1 MTKKA
6 TTKLDPMKPFPFQ
19 EADIQ
24 ALVKSNGTGLVT
36 AGTGAG
42 KTIVAVEVMRR
53 LKTSVNLIVAPQ
65 GTHRRAWA
73 RTMVRQGMEAP
84 RRLDGTKKGKAA
96 FADLLWGVEGNYITT
111 PQWFSRQNW
120 TKIKP
125 DMAVVDEI
133 HMLAHYGNAGQRKLH
148 QLQAERR
155 LGMSGTPFRN
165 KFENAWA
172 VCKWVYPKSISQD
185 YWSWRITKCETEF
198 DRFAPQN
205 RKVVGEKN
213 PGELVNSLPCYIFH
227 SQRGHCC
234 DFHPDGFL
242 AGLEAPE
249 EIVIDLEMTPAQA
262 RFYREM
268 EKSYVSWLQTP
279 DENGKIP
286 VVVDLPIVARGMLRF
301 AALAEVSFNEETE
314 KLFFAD
320 DARSPKVDQLLAD
333 IEEMDGKAVLVLT
346 HSQQFARLVKERLH
360 EARITAFE
368 WSGKLSQTKRDEA
381 LEAFIAGELQ
391 VIIAVISAIGTGSD
405 GLQEA
410 ANNVVW
416 LSIDEDGTNTEQ
428 AKGRLDRLGQKHRV
442 VSTEYRMIGTM
453 DEGVMSK
460 QLREQL
466 IMNASLRKEPA
477 PDARRG
483 A

>member
-1 MTKKA
+1 MTRTV
-6 TTKLDPMKPFPFQ
+6 TTDLPPMVPRPFQ

-24 ALVKSNGTGLVT
+24 ALVKSDGTGLVT

-42 KTIVAVEVMRR
+42 KTIVATEVMRR
-53 LKTSVNLIVAPQ
+53 LGTKVNLIVAPQ

-84 RRLDGTKKGKAA
+84 RRLDGTKKGQAA
-96 FADLLWGVEGNYITT
+96 FADLTWGIPGNYITT

-120 TKIKP
+120 SKIQP
-125 DMAVVDEI
+125 DQAVIDEI
-133 HMLAHYGNAGQRKLH
+133 HMLAKYGNVGQRKLH
-148 QLQAERR
+148 QLQAIRR

-165 KFENAWA
+165 KFDNAWA
-172 VCKWVYPKSISQD
+172 VCKWVYPKSID
-185 YWSWRITKCETEF
+185 LTYWQWRITKCETVF

-205 RKVVGEKN
+205 RRVVGEKN
-213 PGELVNSLPCYIFH
+213 PGELVNSLPCYIHH
-227 SQRGHCC
+227 SQRGNCC
-234 DFHPDGFL
+234 SFHPDGFL
-242 AGLEAPE
+242 AELEAPE

-268 EKSYVSWLQTP
+268 ENGYVSWLKTP

-286 VVVDLPIVARGMLRF
+286 VVAELPIVARGMLRF
-301 AALAEVSFNEETE
+301 AALGEVSYNEETE
-314 KLFFAD
+314 KLFFAEN
-320 DARSPKVDQLLAD
+320 ARSPKIDQLLQD
-333 IEEMDGKAVLVLT
+333 IESMDGKAVLVLT
-346 HSQQFARLVKERLH
+346 HSQQFARLVIDRLH
-360 EARITAFE
+360 ANNISAFE
-368 WSGKLSQTKRDEA
+368 WSGKLSQSKRDEA
-381 LEAFIAGELQ
+381 LELFIAGGLQ
-391 VIIAVISAIGTGSD
+391 VIVAVIAAIGTGSD

-410 ANNVVW
+410 TNNVVW

-460 QLREQL
+460 QLIERL
-466 IMNASLRKEPA
+466 ALNASLRKEPPIA
-477 PDARRG
+477 GQRN
-483 A
+483 